1 LPIPAGI
8 QKVDVP
14 LDNKET
20 KQIWPIKFWY
30 HSVNRKRQTSLHD
43 RPPCAGL

>member
-1 LPIPAGI
+1 VLLLKLNLLNGLSFRLLPIPAGI

-20 KQIWPIKFWY
+20 KQIWPIKF
-30 HSVNRKRQTSLHD
+30 
-43 RPPCAGL
+43 